1 MLNNVSP
8 TVSGEGQGATFT
20 VKLPLM
26 LTQNETPQDTPSSS
40 QSLDLNGVKILV
52 VDDDADTREFIAF
65 LLEEYGANVTAVA
78 TATEALVTFTQF
90 QPDVL
95 LSDIGMPD
103 IDGYMLMEQVR
114 TLPPEQGGEI
124 PAIALTA
131 YVAEIDYQQA
141 LKVGFQRHV
150 SKPVDPVQL
159 VEVIT
164 KLIGKKGN
172 S

>member
-1 MLNNVSP
+1 
-8 TVSGEGQGATFT
+8 
-20 VKLPLM
+20 
-26 LTQNETPQDTPSSS
+26 
-40 QSLDLNGVKILV
+40 
-52 VDDDADTREFIAF
+52 
-65 LLEEYGANVTAVA
+65 EEYGANVTAVA